1 MRTSDLSLRV
11 SLHKQPC
18 VLDPTLILA
27 HPHGPEL
34 AMRLTQVLEPW
45 LTRSFWQI
53 IDSSELLAQQRS
65 FTAAPPVP
73 ESLHVRTNAAALTSW
88 IALRDRTDASS
99 WPLRWVGD
107 NPSESQLGD
116 ADCLEI
122 VERYERL
129 ARALEDRA
137 GPGLSRCASW
147 HYGIDPILTA
157 LDTAALSA
165 TLGGAL
171 ILCEIPTRD
180 AAPWPVQA
188 MSLTG
193 LHPLRIDDAR
203 NDSLFDTERE
213 WVRDIL
219 VTAGL
224 SVVAQRLPPLAIV
237 HVLADLVAIAQT
249 ANDSTDT
256 QADPWATAH
265 AWWYVL

>member
-1 MRTSDLSLRV
+1 VHTADLSLRV
-11 SLHKQPC
+11 SLRKQPC

-27 HPHGPEL
+27 HAHGPEL

-53 IDSSELLAQQRS
+53 IDSSELLEQQRS
-65 FTAAPPVP
+65 FAAAPPAP
-73 ESLHVRTNAAALTSW
+73 ESLHVRTDATALTSW

-107 NPSESQLGD
+107 NLSESQLGNE
-116 ADCLEI
+116 DCLEI
-122 VERYERL
+122 VERYEQL
-129 ARALEDRA
+129 ARTLEDRA
-137 GPGLSRCASW
+137 GLGRSRCPAW

-188 MSLTG
+188 LSLSG
-193 LHPLRIDDAR
+193 LHPLRIDDAT

-213 WVRDIL
+213 WVRDVL

-224 SVVAQRLPPLAIV
+224 SVLAQRLPPLAIV
-237 HVLADLVAIAQT
+237 HVLTDLVASPQT
-249 ANDSTDT
+249 ANDSADT
-256 QADPWATAH
+256 QADPWSSAQ

>member
-11 SLHKQPC
+11 SLRKQPC

-53 IDSSELLAQQRS
+53 IDSSELLERQRP
-65 FTAAPPVP
+65 FAAAAPAPD
-73 ESLHVRTNAAALTSW
+73 SLHLQTNAAALSSW

-107 NPSESQLGD
+107 NLIESQLGD
-116 ADCLEI
+116 DACLEI
-122 VERYERL
+122 VERYEHL

-137 GPGLSRCASW
+137 GPGMSRSHSW
-147 HYGIDPILTA
+147 HHGIHPLFTA
-157 LDTAALSA
+157 LDTVALSA

-188 MSLTG
+188 MSLSG
-193 LHPLRIDDAR
+193 IQPLRIDQTS

-213 WVRDIL
+213 WVRDVL

-237 HVLADLVAIAQT
+237 HVLTDDVTVAQIV
-249 ANDSTDT
+249 NDCGDT
-256 QADPWATAH
+256 PVDPWSSAH